1 MPLDYPAP
9 TAQAPDAVATDVR
22 SAATSNQA
30 LAQDAA
36 RARAI
41 AQLRALYVKASR
53 ARRAVGDCAV
63 RVMFGSGQDDSMRF

>member
-1 MPLDYPAP
+1 MPLDYPTP
-9 TAQAPDAVATDVR
+9 TAEAPGPVATDVR

-30 LAQDAA
+30 VGQDAA
-36 RARAI
+36 RAGGI

-53 ARRAVGDCAV
+53 ARRDVGDCAV

>member
-1 MPLDYPAP
+1 MPLDYPTP
-9 TAQAPDAVATDVR
+9 TAQAPVAVATDVR

-30 LAQDAA
+30 VGQDAA

-41 AQLRALYVKASR
+41 AQMRALYVKARR

-63 RVMFGSGQDDSMRF
+63 RVMFGSGQDDCMRF